1 MKTSLL
7 LLMPY
12 MPQDKLLTHLLISIN
27 YKPLLLLK
35 ISEYFL
41 TRMLAI
47 LELCEIVSAVKNG
60 ALTWQ

>member
-1 MKTSLL
+1 
-7 LLMPY
+7 MPY